1 MARAFSFEFLI
12 DVMKVRFILDLAN
25 NLDNDII
32 DSWDEAIEYYLNLAQ
47 LPKIRDLDSEFFSL
61 LYLISDGDSGIIVD
75 EDYFLE
81 TVESEF
87 KKFINNS
94 DIIYDITINSNKDLV
109 GRSKD
114 LGDVLYNFYK
124 NTDVGILYLNEYIH
138 RLIEELVARLWIYST
153 EEEIYDD
160 LGEYLL
166 GVLRKYGL
174 I

>member
-1 MARAFSFEFLI
+1 
-12 DVMKVRFILDLAN
+12 MKVRFILDLAN

-61 LYLISDGDSGIIVD
+61 LYLISNGDSGIIVD
-75 EDYFLE
+75 EGYFLE

-87 KKFINNS
+87 KRFITDI
-94 DIIYDITINSNKDLV
+94 DIIYNITINSDKDLV

-124 NTDVGILYLNEYIH
+124 NTDIGILYLSEYIH
-138 RLIEELVARLWIYST
+138 KLIEELVARLWIFST

-166 GVLRKYGL
+166 EVLRKYGL

>member
-1 MARAFSFEFLI
+1 
-12 DVMKVRFILDLAN
+12 MKVRFILDLAN

-32 DSWDEAIEYYLNLAQ
+32 DSWDEAIEYYLDLTQ

-61 LYLISDGDSGIIVD
+61 LYLISGGDSGIIVD
-75 EDYFLE
+75 EGYFLE

-87 KKFINNS
+87 KRFINDI
-94 DIIYDITINSNKDLV
+94 DIIYNITINSDKDLV

-114 LGDVLYNFYK
+114 LGDILYNFYK
-124 NTDVGILYLNEYIH
+124 NTDVGILYLSEYIH
-138 RLIEELVARLWIYST
+138 RLIEELVSRLWIFST

-166 GVLRKYGL
+166 EVLRKYGL

>member
-1 MARAFSFEFLI
+1 MKISYLI
-12 DVMKVRFILDLAN
+12 NLAN

-75 EDYFLE
+75 EGYFLE
-81 TVESEF
+81 IVESEF
-87 KKFINNS
+87 KKFINDS
-94 DIIYDITINSNKDLV
+94 DIIYDITINSDKDLV

-124 NTDVGILYLNEYIH
+124 NTDVGILYLGEYIH
-138 RLIEELVARLWIYST
+138 RLVDELVSRLWIFST

-166 GVLRKYGL
+166 EILRKYGL

>member
-1 MARAFSFEFLI
+1 MKISYLI
-12 DVMKVRFILDLAN
+12 NLAN

-32 DSWDEAIEYYLNLAQ
+32 DSWDEAIEYYLDLVQ

-75 EDYFLE
+75 EGYFLE

-87 KKFINNS
+87 KRFINNS
-94 DIIYDITINSNKDLV
+94 DIIYDITINSDKDLV

-124 NTDVGILYLNEYIH
+124 NTDVGILYLSEYIH

-153 EEEIYDD
+153 EEEIYND

-166 GVLRKYGL
+166 EVLRKYGL